1 MPVGDRKGEDVTGLG
16 ESLDQFQEIETGEAF
31 TLQGPR
37 LLKVELS
44 ETSVMAKNGAMVA
57 YQGDVSFEH
66 KGGGLGRL
74 LKKAATGEQLR
85 LMEARARASCSSP
98 TRPCSST
105 CCALNQ
111 DSITVN
117 GANILAFQTG
127 IDWDVTRVKGGTA
140 GMLAG
145 GLFNIHLHGTGPVAL
160 VSDGEPV
167 KLDVGE
173 APTFGDPQAAIAWS
187 DGVTTNLKTEVQ
199 AKTLIGMGSG
209 ESFQLGFSGQGWVL
223 VQPSEGRPV
232 VRRLVG
238 ILVLAPGAGFVRLR
252 LRGPLEQHVE
262 MGGDERVGGHHR
274 VGVVEGPVLPRER
287 DVARALTEAVLQV
300 SANLLAPLLEPVR
313 RVVDHLLTRGS
324 PAPAPRS
331 ARARSPTGSRSHTSR
346 RRGTRQ
352 PMCSL

>member
-1 MPVGDRKGEDVTGLG
+1 MTGTGAALNK
-16 ESLDQFQEIETGEAF
+16 FQEVETGEAF

-57 YQGDVSFEH
+57 YQGEVNFEH

-74 LKKAATGEQLR
+74 LKKAATGESLR
-85 LMEARARASCSSP
+85 LMQARGTGELFLAYQAMLVHVLHLDRE
-98 TRPCSST
+98 
-105 CCALNQ
+105 
-111 DSITVN
+111 SITVN
-117 GANILAFQTG
+117 GENILAFTTD

-145 GLFNIHLHGTGPVAL
+145 GLFNIHLRGTGLVAL

-187 DGVTTNLKTEVQ
+187 GDVSTSLKTEVQ

-209 ESFQLGFSGQGWVL
+209 ESFQLGFSGKGWVL

-232 VRRLVG
+232 Q
-238 ILVLAPGAGFVRLR
+238 
-252 LRGPLEQHVE
+252 RG
-262 MGGDERVGGHHR
+262 G
-274 VGVVEGPVLPRER
+274 
-287 DVARALTEAVLQV
+287 
-300 SANLLAPLLEPVR
+300 
-313 RVVDHLLTRGS
+313 
-324 PAPAPRS
+324 
-331 ARARSPTGSRSHTSR
+331 
-346 RRGTRQ
+346 
-352 PMCSL
+352 